1 MWTRALLKENA
12 KVAFRRNYWSCV
24 AVGVLTS
31 LLFGGF
37 SVGGPSYNIEVED
50 TKVTVEEFYS
60 KIPMRFWFL
69 MLIVIAI
76 AGIIGIA
83 ISILVSNVAM
93 VGCCRY
99 FMENREHKTPV
110 SQMFFGF
117 QGGRYSANVL
127 TMFLRDLSIFFH
139 FFLFI
144 IPGIVKSYS
153 YMLVPYILA
162 ENPEM
167 DRKRV
172 LKLSTKMMKGYKME
186 AFVLGLSFFGWTL
199 LGAITGGVVDIFYV
213 TPYIHATRAE
223 FYTAL
228 KAKAIENG
236 IVEDGELPG
245 VCPVE
250 VEFEV

>member
-37 SVGGPSYNIEVED
+37 SVGGSSYNIEVED

-228 KAKAIENG
+228 EAKAIENG

>member
-37 SVGGPSYNIEVED
+37 SVGGSSYNIEVED

-199 LGAITGGVVDIFYV
+199 LGVITGGVVDIFYV

>member
-24 AVGVLTS
+24 AVSVLTT

-37 SVGGPSYNIEVED
+37 SIGGSSYNMEFDEASM
-50 TKVTVEEFYS
+50 TVEEFFH
-60 KIPMRFWFL
+60 KMPMRFWFL
-69 MLIVIAI
+69 LLIIGAI

-117 QGGRYSANVL
+117 QGGRYSRTVL
-127 TMFLRDLSIFFH
+127 TMFIKDLYIFLGLL
-139 FFLFI
+139 LFI
-144 IPGIVKSYS
+144 IPGVIWTYS

-167 DRKRV
+167 DRARA
-172 LKLSTKMMKGYKME
+172 LKLSAEMMKGYKME
-186 AFVLGLSFFGWTL
+186 AFVLGLSFIGWGI
-199 LGAITGGVVDIFYV
+199 LGALTGGLADIFYV
-213 TPYIHATRAE
+213 SPYIHATRAE

-228 KAKAIENG
+228 KAKAIEKG
-236 IVEDGELPG
+236 IVAYGELPG

-250 VEFEV
+250 VEE

>member
-37 SVGGPSYNIEVED
+37 SVGGSSYNIEIED

-127 TMFLRDLSIFFH
+127 TMFLRDLSIFS
-139 FFLFI
+139 I
-144 IPGIVKSYS
+144 
-153 YMLVPYILA
+153 
-162 ENPEM
+162 
-167 DRKRV
+167 
-172 LKLSTKMMKGYKME
+172 
-186 AFVLGLSFFGWTL
+186 SF
-199 LGAITGGVVDIFYV
+199 
-213 TPYIHATRAE
+213 
-223 FYTAL
+223 
-228 KAKAIENG
+228 
-236 IVEDGELPG
+236 
-245 VCPVE
+245 CS
-250 VEFEV
+250 